1 MHTHTHVYT
10 HARTHAHA
18 HTHTHTR
25 NATRARAGCT
35 GSQSVTLSG
44 PGPVPVSDGAGD
56 YADNTQ
62 CTWAVTAAGPIT
74 VVFKAFATEADYDFV
89 TLSDG
94 TGRNA
99 SYSGVAVPP
108 PFSTNA
114 TSLTIVLTTDGSG
127 VSGGFELEVFALVPG
142 GTWAPTAAPTDV
154 PAVVPTTGTPT
165 TAVPTYAPD
174 TPGTSEHTHTPPHA
188 HTFARTHSDVYAQ
201 TLMRMHTRTR
211 TGTLAHTCSTP
222 VHGGT
227 RTVRQAWARSPSSA
241 TALVRPV

>member
-1 MHTHTHVYT
+1 MHT
-10 HARTHAHA
+10 RA
-18 HTHTHTR
+18 HTHA
-25 NATRARAGCT
+25 NVTRARAGCNGT
-35 GSQSVTLSG
+35 QRVTLSG

-74 VVFKAFATEADYDFV
+74 VVFKAFATEAGYDFV

-114 TSLTIVLTTDGSG
+114 TSLTIVFTSDGSG

-142 GTWAPTAAPTDV
+142 GTWAPTAAPTT
-154 PAVVPTTGTPT
+154 AVPTTGTPT

-174 TPGTSEHTHTPPHA
+174 TPGTSKHAHTPPHA

-201 TLMRMHTRTR
+201 TLMRTHNRTR
-211 TGTLAHTCSTP
+211 TGTLAHTCSKP
-222 VHGGT
+222 VHTVVRGRCGRRGPAT
-227 RTVRQAWARSPSSA
+227 RVCA
-241 TALVRPV
+241 THLLMFTSHGKCTR

>member
-1 MHTHTHVYT
+1 M
-10 HARTHAHA
+10 
-18 HTHTHTR
+18 
-25 NATRARAGCT
+25 
-35 GSQSVTLSG
+35 LSG

-74 VVFKAFATEADYDFV
+74 VVFKAFATEAGYDFV

-94 TGRNA
+94 TGRDA

-114 TSLTIVLTTDGSG
+114 TSLTIAFTSDGSG
-127 VSGGFELEVFALVPG
+127 VSGGFELEVVALVPG

-154 PAVVPTTGTPT
+154 PTVVPTTGTPT

-174 TPGTSEHTHTPPHA
+174 TPGTSKHTHTPRHA
-188 HTFARTHSDVYAQ
+188 HTFARTRTH
-201 TLMRMHTRTR
+201 THTHMHTR
-211 TGTLAHTCSTP
+211 AHT
-222 VHGGT
+222 
-227 RTVRQAWARSPSSA
+227 RA
-241 TALVRPV
+241 T